1 MSDVDPN
8 LRDVLGERAAGVR
21 VVAGLAERAIERD
34 RSNRRRELGVAA
46 LAAGLVLAVAVPV
59 GWASMGSGGNRPL
72 PAGPTLSTRMPTSAP
87 TSTPGQ
93 PTTPPRRSVTTSTTP
108 TSIPTLR
115 PTGAA
120 DAAQLAPATGAP
132 TTATDAGYVADGV
145 FHRGTTT
152 IQLPQD
158 LRTPS
163 FVARLGDGLL
173 VSGPQGWTVVRRDG
187 RKGPVITASQQSP
200 HVAADLQ
207 HVLLNDPGG
216 TLIYADSTGKTLA
229 TLAPRSTDTGYY
241 AAGLV
246 GTTAYAARPDTG
258 TSIAWDV
265 ATGRVTPV
273 KGELSAV
280 NAITSTGIAYQKAD
294 ARPDGSNSCSALVDL
309 ASGRD
314 LWRMCAPL
322 RFLGFSDDGAY
333 LLATGHVDGLSPWRF
348 PSLVVI
354 RASDGA
360 IVLQGDPAKADPAN
374 GGVGAHL
381 GGDERL
387 TLQVGSG
394 QSGTL
399 QSCGLDG
406 SCAVVGKAQQLPTDP
421 ATPGPY
427 VLSTN

>member
-8 LRDVLGERAAGVR
+8 LKDVLGDRAARVR
-21 VVAGLAERAIERD
+21 VVASLAERAIERD
-34 RSNRRRELGVAA
+34 RSNRRRELGVGA
-46 LAAGLVLAVAVPV
+46 LTAGLVLALAVPV
-59 GWASMGSGGNRPL
+59 GWASMGSEGSRPL
-72 PAGPTLSTRMPTSAP
+72 PAGPTVSTSVSTGAP
-87 TSTPGQ
+87 TATPEP
-93 PTTPPRRSVTTSTTP
+93 PTTSPRRSATTRTTP

-115 PTGAA
+115 PTGAS

-132 TTATDAGYVADGV
+132 TAASDAGYVVDGV

-152 IQLPQD
+152 IPLPPD
-158 LRTPS
+158 LKTPS

-173 VSGPQGWTVVRRDG
+173 VSGPQGWVVVGQDG
-187 RKGPVITASQQSP
+187 RKGRVITASQQSP
-200 HVAADLQ
+200 RVAADLQ

-216 TLIYADSTGKTLA
+216 TLIYADSTGRTLS
-229 TLAPRSTDTGYY
+229 TLAPRSTDVGYY

-280 NAITSTGIAYQKAD
+280 NAVTATGIAYQTAD
-294 ARPDGSNSCSALVDL
+294 ARPDGSNSCNALVDL
-309 ASGRD
+309 TSGRD

-333 LLATGHVDGLSPWRF
+333 LIATGHVEGLSPWRF

-360 IVLQGDPAKADPAN
+360 IVLQGGALKADPGN
-374 GGVGAHL
+374 GGVGARL
-381 GGDERL
+381 GSDERL
-387 TLQVGSG
+387 TLQVGIG
-394 QSGTL
+394 QEGTL

-406 SCAVVGKAQQLPTDP
+406 SCAVVGAARRLPADP

-427 VLSTN
+427 IVSTY

>member
-8 LRDVLGERAAGVR
+8 LRDVLGDRAAGVR

-34 RSNRRRELGVAA
+34 RSNRRRRLAAGA

-59 GWASMGSGGNRPL
+59 GWGALRATDVRPL
-72 PAGPTLSTRMPTSAP
+72 PVGPSQSTTLPTGRPSPSSPRTTGAP
-87 TSTPGQ
+87 ATAP
-93 PTTPPRRSVTTSTTP
+93 TP

-115 PTGAA
+115 PTGAP

-132 TTATDAGYVADGV
+132 TAATDAGYVVDGV

-152 IQLPQD
+152 IALPPD

-173 VSGPQGWTVVRRDG
+173 VSGPQGWVVVGQDG
-187 RKGPVITASQQSP
+187 RKGQVITASQQPP

-207 HVLLNDPGG
+207 HVLLNDAGG
-216 TLIYADSTGKTLA
+216 TLVYADSTGRTLA
-229 TLAPRSTDTGYY
+229 TLAPKPTESGYY
-241 AAGLV
+241 AAGLIH
-246 GTTAYAARPDTG
+246 TTAYAARPDTG

-265 ATGRVTPV
+265 ATGRVTPL

-280 NAITSTGIAYQKAD
+280 NAVTATGIAYQKAD
-294 ARPDGSNSCSALVDL
+294 ARPDGSNSCNALVDL

-322 RFLGFSDDGAY
+322 RFLGFSEDGAY

-354 RASDGA
+354 RASDGH
-360 IVLQGDPAKADPAN
+360 IVLQGLQGGVLRSDPGN
-374 GGVGAHL
+374 GGVGAQL

-387 TLQVGSG
+387 TLQAANGPE
-394 QSGTL
+394 GTL
-399 QSCGLDG
+399 QSCGVDG
-406 SCAVVGKAQQLPTDP
+406 SCAVVGAARRLPADP

-427 VLSTN
+427 IVSTN